1 MRCERARPSGARARL
16 AMTPALAT
24 IIALHAC
31 ATLFMAGLIW
41 FVQVV
46 HYPLFARVGSDGFT
60 AYSEAHQRLT
70 TLVVGPAMLIEAVT
84 AAILV
89 FMRPAGVSPTL
100 LWAGLALLGGIW
112 LSTAFL
118 QVPLH
123 GRLAAGFS
131 AEACD
136 ALVSTNWIRTVA
148 WSLRGCLVAWMLVQV
163 LARPAAA

>member
-1 MRCERARPSGARARL
+1 MP
-16 AMTPALAT
+16 PALAPIT
-24 IIALHAC
+24 VVAIVVVHAC

-46 HYPLFARVGSDGFT
+46 HYPLFARVGPDGFT

-70 TLVVGPAMLIEAVT
+70 TLVVGPAMLVEAVT
-84 AAILV
+84 AAVLV
-89 FMRPAGVSPTL
+89 FLRPSGVSPAL
-100 LWAGLALLGGIW
+100 LWTGLGLLGVIW

-123 GRLAAGFS
+123 GRLATGFS

-148 WSLRGCLVAWMLVQV
+148 WSLRGLVAAGVAFQF
-163 LARPAAA
+163 LASAHAARAG